1 MHLAT
6 GLLATRSVETLKV
19 DFHTHT
25 TASDGHLDP
34 TALLQRS
41 LEAEIALLAM
51 TDHDTL
57 SGWAEVKDSVP
68 EGLRLIPGIEVSCV
82 WGGTT
87 IHVVAL
93 GLSYQAPVFTELLTS
108 LEQARKDRA
117 EVIGQRL
124 AKAGFPG
131 ALDGAREVAGR
142 EQVGRPHFAHWLVE
156 TGAVESMNTA
166 FDRYLG
172 QGKIGDVKTF
182 WPTLTSAVRALV
194 EADGVPVLAHP
205 LHYKMTRTKLRAL
218 CSDFVEAGGMAL
230 EVLNGRQRE
239 DELTQMIKLAQSF
252 GLEVSVGSDF
262 HRDWDYG
269 PKLGVDTARVG
280 SGVKGVWERW
290 L

>member
-1 MHLAT
+1 M
-6 GLLATRSVETLKV
+6 TLQV

-34 TALLQRS
+34 AVLLQRS
-41 LEAEIALLAM
+41 VEAEIALLAI

-57 SGWAEVKDSVP
+57 TGWSQVKDSVP
-68 EGLRLIPGIEVSCV
+68 DGLRLISGLEVSCV

-93 GLSYQAPVFTELLTS
+93 NASNQAPAFTELLS
-108 LEQARKDRA
+108 ALEQARLDRA

-142 EQVGRPHFAHWLVE
+142 EQVGRPHFAQWLVE
-156 TGAVESMNTA
+156 CELVESMNVA

-182 WPTLTSAVRALV
+182 WPSLASAITAVVA
-194 EADGVPVLAHP
+194 ADGVPILAHP

-218 CSDFVEAGGMAL
+218 CSDFVAAGGLAV

-239 DELTQMIKLAQSF
+239 DEVAQMITLAQSF

-269 PKLGVDTARVG
+269 PKLGVDIARVG
-280 SGVKGVWERW
+280 NGVKGVWERW

>member
-1 MHLAT
+1 M
-6 GLLATRSVETLKV
+6 TLQV

-34 TALLQRS
+34 AVLLQRS
-41 LEAEIALLAM
+41 VEAKIALLAI

-57 SGWAEVKDSVP
+57 TGWSQVKDSVP
-68 EGLRLIPGIEVSCV
+68 EGLRLISGVEVSCV

-93 GLSYQAPVFTELLTS
+93 NASNQAPAFTELLS
-108 LEQARKDRA
+108 ALEQARLDRA

-142 EQVGRPHFAHWLVE
+142 EQVGRPHFAQWLVE
-156 TGAVESMNTA
+156 CELVESMNVA

-182 WPTLTSAVRALV
+182 WPSLASAITAVVA
-194 EADGVPVLAHP
+194 ADGVPILAHP

-218 CSDFVEAGGMAL
+218 CSDFVAAGGLAV

-239 DELTQMIKLAQSF
+239 DEVAQMITLAQSF

-269 PKLGVDTARVG
+269 PKLGVDIARVG
-280 SGVKGVWERW
+280 NGVKGVWERW